1 MMRKLPVSGI
11 YVRMNIPKRGM
22 SVKLKDLHTE
32 DIEKAAKQKWPDF
45 FIRVDTADLFL
56 EGVEDGCYTADFI
69 DGEFYVSTQYAYENI
84 LVNGNKTSYKISVYT
99 VERLKD
105 ASHINYRWD
114 DCFYAVYED
123 ENGIQFMEYP
133 KFLKVVKERVR
144 AKST

>member
-1 MMRKLPVSGI
+1 MRKLPVSGI
-11 YVRMNIPKRGM
+11 YARMDIPKRGM
-22 SVKLKDLHTE
+22 SVKLKDLHME
-32 DIEKAAKQKWPDF
+32 DIEKAAKQNWPDF

-56 EGVEDGCYTADFI
+56 EGIADGCYTADFI

-133 KFLKVVKERVR
+133 EFLKVVKERVR